1 LVNNR
6 VIIELKSVT
15 QLVKAHE
22 VQLVN
27 YLTTTGKDIGLILN
41 FGEKGVEV
49 IRKIREPKRFSELLK
64 KLVASNGSVNL
75 VNPVNPVK
83 IPSSIFSIILPS
95 WHRCLNFIIFLP
107 V

>member
-1 LVNNR
+1 MVNNR

-49 IRKIREPKRFSELLK
+49 IRKIREPKRISELLK

-75 VNPVNPVK
+75 VNPANPVK
-83 IPSSIFSIILPS
+83 IPSSIFSIILPR
-95 WHRCLNFIIFLP
+95 WHRSLNFIILLP